1 MYGTSAF
8 ADRLFGAR
16 PLVWRL
22 IFDALGLPTC
32 AAQIVGQGY
41 AGAAT
46 GASLLNSVGMNGRVG
61 AMFLSSGVLFAT
73 SSLAPVATVLWNA
86 GSALGFASRVAG
98 ASGAESSS
106 TGLATGSG
114 YLTGYRM
121 RAYDQAFPANP
132 SSGSIVQIGSRLFEW
147 KVSSA
152 RWHSAGPAP

>member
-8 ADRLFGAR
+8 AARLFGAR

-22 IFDALGLPTC
+22 IFDALGLPTG
-32 AAQIVGQGY
+32 AAQVVGQGSG
-41 AGAAT
+41 GAAT
-46 GASLLNSVGMNGRVG
+46 GAGLLNSASANGRVV
-61 AMFLSSGVLFAT
+61 AMFLSSGVFSAT
-73 SSLAPVATVLWNA
+73 SSLAPKATTLWNA
-86 GSALGFASRVAG
+86 GSALGLASQAAG
-98 ASGAESSS
+98 TSGAVSSS

-152 RWHSAGPAP
+152 RWHPTGPAP